1 MPRRL
6 WTAPMLGALRGTDSR
21 ATANGFQT
29 LTEYLRGHIGFW
41 GSFSGT
47 TDSNGY
53 LTVTHNCGFEPA
65 GVMVTQKENGTSH
78 NDLGAFYVE
87 DLNATTM
94 TIGFARR
101 SGNVSDFTLHSG
113 WYLILPKVNERD

>member
-41 GSFSGT
+41 GNFSGT
-47 TDSNGY
+47 TDANGY
-53 LTVTHNCGFEPA
+53 LVVTHNCGFEPA
-65 GVMVTQKENGTSH
+65 GALVTPYEGTTPH
-78 NDLGAFYVE
+78 NDLGSIYVE
-87 DLNATTM
+87 ELNSLTIKIHFTT
-94 TIGFARR
+94 R
-101 SGNVSDFTLHSG
+101 SGINSAGVAHSG